1 MRKSVHTETN
11 KKIPLSYFL
20 FFNFSYFLVGIVPD
34 LGCIS
39 LFMALVFTCCANK
52 LFLIFFFYLFV
63 LKRNPRPLLYILQ
76 DTFVVVPLQSTPLK
90 WD

>member
-1 MRKSVHTETN
+1 MRKSAHTETN

-20 FFNFSYFLVGIVPD
+20 FSNFSYFLVGIVPY

-52 LFLIFFFYLFV
+52 LFLIFFFICLSLNGTQGHCCMYCKTCL
-63 LKRNPRPLLYILQ
+63 
-76 DTFVVVPLQSTPLK
+76 
-90 WD
+90 